1 MEDAMKKA
9 AILFLAIVFLFACGA
24 SAAEVDVSA
33 AASLREA
40 VNALTDTF
48 AKKHPGVE
56 FRSNYGA
63 SGALAKQ
70 IENGAPADLFFSA
83 NVEWM
88 DYLKGKKLIDDKSV
102 FIFVYNVLVFAGKAD
117 VKAARLQDIVR
128 LDKIAVGSPK
138 SVPCGQYA
146 MEALKNA
153 GLERQVERKL
163 VMCRD
168 VRECLLYADRGE
180 VEGAFVYKTD
190 IELAGQAVRIL
201 FTVPQE
207 YYSRVTYPAGL
218 TLAGAK
224 KAEAVAFL
232 KFLRSA
238 EAKKVLLEH
247 GFAVK

>member
-1 MEDAMKKA
+1 MKKA
-9 AILFLAIVFLFACGA
+9 AILVFAVVLLFSVAA
-24 SAAEVDVSA
+24 RAAEVSVSA

-48 AKKHPGVE
+48 AKKNPGVG
-56 FRSNYGA
+56 FRSNFGA

-88 DYLKGKKLIDDKSV
+88 DYLKAKKLIDDKTV
-102 FIFVYNVLVFAGKAD
+102 FVFAYNVVVFAGKPD
-117 VKAARLQDIVR
+117 VKAGKLQDIVR

-138 SVPCGQYA
+138 SVPAGQYA
-146 MEALKNA
+146 MEAIKNA
-153 GLERQVERKL
+153 GLEKQIESKL

-180 VEGAFVYKTD
+180 VDGAFVYKTD
-190 IELAGQAVRIL
+190 FELAGQGVRIL

-207 YYSRVTYPAGL
+207 YYSRVTYPAAL
-218 TLAGAK
+218 TAAGGK
-224 KAEAVAFL
+224 KAEAGAFL
-232 KFLRSA
+232 RFLRSA
-238 EAKKVLLEH
+238 EARKILAEH